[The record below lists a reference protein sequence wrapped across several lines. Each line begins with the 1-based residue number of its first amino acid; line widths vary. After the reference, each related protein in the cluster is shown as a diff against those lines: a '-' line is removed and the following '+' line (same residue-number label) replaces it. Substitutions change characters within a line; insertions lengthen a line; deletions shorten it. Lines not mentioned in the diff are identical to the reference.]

1 MNEKTKFTVVALGG
15 SIIVSRKIQ
24 TAYLKRLR
32 NFLKTR
38 IEKGDKFVLVAGGGS
53 VARNYQKAALSV
65 RDVSDEDKDW
75 LGIHSTRLNAHLL
88 RTIFYDIAYPTVLD
102 DPAKPIS
109 KRDLAKYS
117 LFIASGWRPGWSTD
131 YMAFLLAERFK
142 VDQVVVATKISHV
155 HDRDVQIYPDAK
167 PLESMNWKKYLQI
180 LPSKEWHPG
189 MSSPVDPVATRFAIK
204 HNISC
209 VILRG
214 TNLKNLD
221 RFLDKKKFIGTLIK

>member
-75 LGIHSTRLNAHLL
+75 LGIHSSRLNAHLM
-88 RTIFYDIAYPTVLD
+88 RTIFRDIAY
-102 DPAKPIS
+102 I
-109 KRDLAKYS
+109 
-117 LFIASGWRPGWSTD
+117 
-131 YMAFLLAERFK
+131 YM
-142 VDQVVVATKISHV
+142 
-155 HDRDVQIYPDAK
+155 
-167 PLESMNWKKYLQI
+167 
-180 LPSKEWHPG
+180 
-189 MSSPVDPVATRFAIK
+189 IK
-204 HNISC
+204 HYD
-209 VILRG
+209 VI
-214 TNLKNLD
+214 
-221 RFLDKKKFIGTLIK
+221 DKKAREYPVVIGGGWIQR